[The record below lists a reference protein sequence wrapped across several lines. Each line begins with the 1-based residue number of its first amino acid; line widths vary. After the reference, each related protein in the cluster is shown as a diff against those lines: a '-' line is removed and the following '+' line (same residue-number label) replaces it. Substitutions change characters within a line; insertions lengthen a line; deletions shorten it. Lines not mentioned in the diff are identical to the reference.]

1 MNLTEDRET
10 FAARRLAGL
19 EEAAD
24 LLRPSIEEALRNWG
38 TENWFS
44 QVVTD
49 ASEIW
54 SLTTEDIG
62 DRSEVQPSFVERLTA
77 SLEQTTQ
84 PSDPVDPVQ
93 VDRIANWLAT
103 FTINDATHFM
113 VASSDD
119 ELMVEWVTMRDED
132 VRNLHRP
139 LDGQRVPVGDS
150 FQVGQWE
157 LQYPGQ
163 PVGDPEAWINC
174 RCVIRPAQGE
184 QMSAETFAS
193 EMEETPIPAD
203 DMEID
208 GVDMEDFPPMVD
220 WAQEMIPVPIHG
232 VLIDTTEE
240 TGDGRHLAGDFDV
253 LSVVDGP
260 VPLRWVR
267 ADVGAHDGAVRVATI
282 DETWR
287 EGDRVLYNGH
297 MLSVPDMDDVLT
309 LLAEGRMGLSVDLDS
324 AVFEVDE
331 DSDNPVMRFMEGRV
345 RAATLVDIPALTG
358 AWAELGSWDD
368 TAILAAGGCES
379 CRERMETYRDFAIAE
394 GEWDGSASRF
404 TDEEWIRSTIVDRGE
419 SFGTAKER
427 YAMPIRE
434 PNGDLSRAAVHNAAA
449 RLNQVDAP
457 ASAIASAR
465 RALITAYGEL
475 DEDPP
480 ESLTAATFQPN
491 NIPEI
496 TKDAPGWITH
506 PRETS
511 RLRNYWATGP
521 GAAKIAWGTP
531 GDFNRCRANLVEYV
545 QRPDWLAGLCAN
557 IHYDALGFWPGQGP
571 HARAAGTVTASAFTI
586 YEETNVLPA
595 AWFTDPG
602 LDAPTPVTVTDE
614 GRVFGHIAQWGVCH
628 TGLGLSVGM
637 DDSCTAAPHST
648 TDYAYYR
655 TGVIDTDAGE
665 IPVGNLTM
673 GIGHAGERASASA
686 TMAHYDNTNAVVA
699 DVVVGE
705 DAHGIWFSGAMRKNL
720 TDDQVRAFKASTL
733 SGDWR
738 MIGGDLELVAAL
750 AVNVP
755 GFPIPRLALAASG
768 GRQTALLAAG
778 MVKRPG
784 MKVDVDIEAVF
795 DQNTVKDF
803 ADQVEKEMERR
814 KKTRATK
821 SRFRLAERKRLA
833 ERL

>member
-1 MNLTEDRET
+1 MNLSEDRET

-24 LLRPSIEEALRNWG
+24 LLRPSIEEALGNWG

-44 QVVTD
+44 QVVAN
-49 ASEIW
+49 ASEVW
-54 SLTTEDIG
+54 SLTTEDEGRRI
-62 DRSEVQPSFVERLTA
+62 DVQPSFVERLTA
-77 SLEQTTQ
+77 SLEQTSE

-119 ELMVEWVTMRDED
+119 ELMVEWVTMKDED
-132 VRNLHRP
+132 VRDLHRP
-139 LDGQRVPVGDS
+139 LDGQRVAVGDS

-184 QMSAETFAS
+184 QMSAETFAG

-203 DMEID
+203 DLEIEE
-208 GVDMEDFPPMVD
+208 VDPEDFPPMVD
-220 WAQEMIPVPIHG
+220 WATEMQPIPIHG
-232 VLIDTTEE
+232 VLVDTTEE

-267 ADVGAHDGAVRVATI
+267 ADVGQHDGAVRVATI

-287 EGDRVLYNGH
+287 EGDRILYNGH
-297 MLSVPDMDDVLT
+297 LQMVPEVDDVLT
-309 LLAEGRMGLSVDLDS
+309 HLAEGRMGLSVDLDS

-331 DSDNPVMRFMEGRV
+331 SGDEPMVRYSSGRV

-358 AWAELGSWDD
+358 AWAELGSWEE
-368 TAILAAGGCES
+368 IEMLAASGCAP
-379 CRERMETYRDFAIAE
+379 CQERLKTYREFAISEAS
-394 GEWDGSASRF
+394 WDGSASRF
-404 TDEEWIRSTIVDRGE
+404 TDEEWVRSTIVDRGE
-419 SFGTAKER
+419 SFNTAKER
-427 YAMPIRE
+427 YAVPIRE
-434 PNGDLSRAAVHNAAA
+434 PNGDLSRAGVHAAAA

-457 ASAIASAR
+457 ASAIAAAR
-465 RALITAYGEL
+465 RALVRAYGEL
-475 DEDPP
+475 DEEPP

-491 NIPEI
+491 DIPEI
-496 TKDAPGWITH
+496 TKDAPGWITN

-511 RLRNYWATGP
+511 RLRNYWAVGP

-531 GDFNRCRANLVEYV
+531 GDFNRCRANLAEYV

-557 IHYDALGFWPGQGP
+557 IHFDALGFWPGQHRG
-571 HARAAGTVTASAFTI
+571 RASAEGIVASAFTI
-586 YEETNVLPA
+586 VDDETVDVLPA
-595 AWFTDPG
+595 AWFKDPE
-602 LDAPTPVTVTDE
+602 LDGPTPITITDE

-628 TGLGLSVGM
+628 TGLGLSIGM
-637 DDSCTAAPHST
+637 DDTCTAPPQSPSN
-648 TDYAYYR
+648 YAYYL
-655 TGVIDTDAGE
+655 TGAVTTDEGDIA
-665 IPVGNLTM
+665 VGNLTM
-673 GIGHAGERASASA
+673 GIGHAGERMSAGA
-686 TMAHYDNTNAVVA
+686 AIEHYDNVNAVVA
-699 DVVVGE
+699 DVVTGE
-705 DAHGIWFSGAMRKNL
+705 DMYGIWFSGAMRPNL
-720 TDDQVRAFKASTL
+720 TNERLRAFKASRL

-738 MIGGDLELVAAL
+738 RIGGELELVGAL
-750 AVNVP
+750 SVNVP

-778 MVKRPG
+778 IVARDEP
-784 MKVDVDIEAVF
+784 KVESDDDTIQRLA
-795 DQNTVKDF
+795 T
-803 ADQVEKEMERR
+803 AVEKAIELRQ
-814 KKTRATK
+814 RARQAK
-821 SRFRLAERKRLA
+821 AQFRIMERKRIAASL
-833 ERL
+833 